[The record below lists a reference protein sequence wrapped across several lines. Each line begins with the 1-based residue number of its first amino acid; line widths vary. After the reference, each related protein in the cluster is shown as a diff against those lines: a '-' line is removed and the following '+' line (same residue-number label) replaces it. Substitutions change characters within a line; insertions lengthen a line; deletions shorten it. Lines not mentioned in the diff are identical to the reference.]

1 MRITIDPNSKSPIYI
16 QIVDF
21 VIAQVEAGRLAYNT
35 KLPTVRQLAK
45 QLDLAAG
52 TISKA
57 YEELEKRGYIELKQ
71 GKGTYVCYRRESSDS
86 RKERAMCAID
96 RLLDTLEEL
105 SFSPN
110 EMSIFIELK
119 LRERIYRESAPQIAL
134 LCDCDEIV
142 EPITRQLYEL
152 GDVDVHQYCF
162 YAMTTAS
169 LRICES
175 ADIAVVCIGS
185 SVATTMQCLN
195 VANTIRRCS
204 SPSTETLWNI
214 AKLSRDERVILI
226 TKCGDFLHMMQD
238 CLRETVPEVAYTTH
252 CTDTSRDIDRSYIP
266 DVVIVPQSYRTLLP
280 EGTVEFI
287 DSLPPETKRIE
298 FSAHADRGSFMYLEE
313 AVNAVRQTCRLTH
326 KG

>member
-1 MRITIDPNSKSPIYI
+1 
-16 QIVDF
+16 
-21 VIAQVEAGRLAYNT
+21 
-35 KLPTVRQLAK
+35 
-45 QLDLAAG
+45 
-52 TISKA
+52 
-57 YEELEKRGYIELKQ
+57 
-71 GKGTYVCYRRESSDS
+71 
-86 RKERAMCAID
+86 
-96 RLLDTLEEL
+96 
-105 SFSPN
+105 
-110 EMSIFIELK
+110 
-119 LRERIYRESAPQIAL
+119 
-134 LCDCDEIV
+134 
-142 EPITRQLYEL
+142 
-152 GDVDVHQYCF
+152 
-162 YAMTTAS
+162 
-169 LRICES
+169 
-175 ADIAVVCIGS
+175 
-185 SVATTMQCLN
+185 MQCLN
-195 VANTIRRCS
+195 VANTIRICI
-204 SPSTETLWNI
+204 SPSTETLCNI